1 MRCGARAL
9 LFVLCH
15 AWCGVASARA
25 QGSVGKTDS
34 VLPHLHRA
42 LGLPWHDVRLGMRLD
57 TVRARAM
64 GLRPTLASFEHQV
77 WTTFPRSDSVEVVVT
92 VKSDVTTQANPD
104 PTLAAVSVDLSTGD
118 ERKFLH
124 AFRLIQ
130 QSLRSLPAPALCER
144 DSVIGYRGTALHVMF
159 KARWSDSV
167 TAVGLSASVP
177 RRGPKQRGKPGVD
190 EYHLHFSVWRRGD
203 PQIGMSQVS
212 QRQKACRFDA
222 ATLRALRKR
231 ISADSLRLLTPR
243 LGPPIG
249 RDTTRR

>member
-1 MRCGARAL
+1 MQCVACAL
-9 LFVLCH
+9 ALVLCH

-25 QGSVGKTDS
+25 QGSAGMTDS

-57 TVRARAM
+57 TVRARAL
-64 GLRPTLASFEHQV
+64 GLRPTMASFEHQV
-77 WTTFPRSDSVEVVVT
+77 WTTFPRANNIEVVVT
-92 VKSDVTTQANPD
+92 VNSDVATQANPD

-130 QSLRSLPAPALCER
+130 QSLRSLPAPELCER

-167 TAVGLSASVP
+167 AAVGLSASVP
-177 RRGPKQRGKPGVD
+177 RHGPTQRGKPGVD

-203 PQIGMSQVS
+203 PQIGMSPVS
-212 QRQKACRFDA
+212 QRQEGCQFDES
-222 ATLRALRKR
+222 TLRALRRR

-243 LGPPIG
+243 LGPPKM
-249 RDTTRR
+249 R